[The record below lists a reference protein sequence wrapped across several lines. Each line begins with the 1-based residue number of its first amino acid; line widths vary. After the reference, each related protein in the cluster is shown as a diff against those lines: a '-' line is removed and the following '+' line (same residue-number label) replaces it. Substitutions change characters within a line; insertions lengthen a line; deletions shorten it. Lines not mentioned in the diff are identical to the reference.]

1 MYPDDEACLHKLFEL
16 RFNNLV
22 CPKCESTKLFSR
34 VKKRRSY
41 QCPNCAFQVYPTKD
55 TVFEKTTTPLT
66 YWFLAIFMQCTTRN
80 GVAAKELERTLDI
93 CYKTALRMAHQI
105 KKLMA
110 QKDNNPFYG
119 VVEIDETFLGSK
131 HANLKNKKR
140 AELNKIPFKSPLF
153 GKTTILGILE
163 RGGKVHT
170 QVIDAPTKENVE
182 GIIKN
187 KVIAPSKICTD
198 NSNIYNHLEREY
210 IHDTV
215 NHQEKEW
222 VRGEWHTQNIESFWN

>member
-1 MYPDDEACLHKLFEL
+1 
-16 RFNNLV
+16 
-22 CPKCESTKLFSR
+22 
-34 VKKRRSY
+34 
-41 QCPNCAFQVYPTKD
+41 
-55 TVFEKTTTPLT
+55 
-66 YWFLAIFMQCTTRN
+66 MQCTTRN

-110 QKDNNPFYG
+110 QKDNSPFYG

-182 GIIKN
+182 EIIKN

-198 NSNIYNHLEREY
+198 NSNIYNHLEKEY

-222 VRGEWHTQNIESFWN
+222 VRGEWHTQNIESFWNQVKRTIKGTHIHVSKKHLQKYLDEVAFRWEHRQHQDAMFETILQKAV